1 MMEVLGCFDRYE
13 KEGPV
18 EMIVDN
24 RITLNTSTGSS
35 RDRITCSPD
44 RITWLTFGDLMV
56 SDARS
61 GKIART

>member
-35 RDRITCSPD
+35 PD

-61 GKIART
+61 GKKTRT